1 MENKGITVLDV
12 APQIPLKVALSQCF
26 VNSRSGKCWTT
37 SCKQSSL
44 FHITLQ
50 ALTLNHS
57 HPTRHSGV
65 QRWSTKF
72 GTRQGVHLP
81 NGGGKGNT
89 GTRQNIWH
97 YALHITHKLRL
108 LGHERVYKKDC
119 TNTLCTTRTTIL
131 LCSLYGQRPQNAMPG
146 WKPFSGG
153 RPRRPTTWLIDIT
166 NCRHAMGTGPFFWTS
181 QRVLNLEA
189 ETRRNWATASGICGW
204 AYVFII
210 NLLCKL
216 NGLKILE
223 FFSYV

>member
-1 MENKGITVLDV
+1 MLRELQKRQVLNNKLQTKFTLSLHVVSAHTQSLSPDK
-12 APQIPLKVALSQCF
+12 AQRSSALEHKV
-26 VNSRSGKCWTT
+26 
-37 SCKQSSL
+37 
-44 FHITLQ
+44 
-50 ALTLNHS
+50 
-57 HPTRHSGV
+57 RHSARGSLTE
-65 QRWSTKF
+65 W
-72 GTRQGVHLP
+72 
-81 NGGGKGNT
+81 GGKGNT

-97 YALHITHKLRL
+97 YALHNTHKLRL
-108 LGHERVYKKDC
+108 PGHERVYKKDC

-210 NLLCKL
+210 NLQCKP